1 LSGGETFDQ
10 LKTIKPDVRVLLCSG
25 YSFSGQAAEI
35 LDRGCS
41 GFIQKPFK
49 LKELSAKMRE
59 ILDQ

>member
-1 LSGGETFDQ
+1 
-10 LKTIKPDVRVLLCSG
+10 VLLCSG